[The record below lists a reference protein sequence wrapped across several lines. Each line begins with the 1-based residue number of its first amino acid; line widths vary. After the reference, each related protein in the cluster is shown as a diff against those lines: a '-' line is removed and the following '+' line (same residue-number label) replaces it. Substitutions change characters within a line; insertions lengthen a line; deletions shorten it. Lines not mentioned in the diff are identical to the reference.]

1 MLLKGR
7 ERFLFYP
14 EEAQLGV
21 NLIMDIICAAVN
33 SSTV

>member
-1 MLLKGR
+1 MLLNGR

>member
-1 MLLKGR
+1 MLLNGR

-14 EEAQLGV
+14 EEAQQGV
-21 NLIMDIICAAVN
+21 NLITDMICAAVN